1 MSNFLSGWTMR
12 RFVRESQLGT
22 VGLFGL
28 LIAQLQNDGPGLS
41 LIANEYATGLVANAT
56 MIDAPI

>member
-1 MSNFLSGWTMR
+1 MR